1 MTNQIPFCCDIDIR
15 CINAAMETQN
25 GQSKLKSLFPIPDS
39 ECKLPTLLVSP
50 HNQTPVEGV
59 ANISRY
65 LCREYFPA
73 LYEEGPGGAES
84 ASQVDSWL
92 DLFSASLER
101 GSAKE
106 KSAVLRRLNSQLGS
120 AQYLVGTQ
128 ISVADMVGFCAVSG
142 QPNLKLP
149 GNVKQWLKR
158 LKMTVPGLKCVP
170 CSYIIT
176 SDES

>member
-1 MTNQIPFCCDIDIR
+1 M
-15 CINAAMETQN
+15 
-25 GQSKLKSLFPIPDS
+25 
-39 ECKLPTLLVSP
+39 
-50 HNQTPVEGV
+50 EGV

-73 LYEEGPGGAES
+73 LYDEEGPGGAES
-84 ASQVDSWL
+84 ASQADSWL
-92 DLFSASLER
+92 DLFGASLER

-128 ISVADMVGFCAVSG
+128 VSVADMVGFCAVSG
-142 QPNLKLP
+142 QTGLKLP

-158 LKMTVPGLKCVP
+158 LQMTVPGLKCVP
-170 CSYIIT
+170 CSYVT
-176 SDES
+176 TDEAS